1 MLVGCVGVLL
11 GDDLRP
17 SSPRVG
23 SLVIVV
29 VAVVFGILLHYTEST
44 FLAAA
49 DTVACRLLPCHH
61 NLHTFV
67 VVLVSMHLCNYN
79 V

>member
-1 MLVGCVGVLL
+1 MSYLVVLSGLLLL
-11 GDDLRP
+11 GWVRW
-17 SSPRVG
+17 RV
-23 SLVIVV
+23 IV
-29 VAVVFGILLHYTEST
+29 VAVVFGILLHYPGGT

-49 DTVACRLLPCHH
+49 DAVACRLLPCHR
-61 NLHTFV
+61 NIHTFV

>member
-1 MLVGCVGVLL
+1 MSSLVVLSGL
-11 GDDLRP
+11 LLIGWVRW
-17 SSPRVG
+17 R
-23 SLVIVV
+23 VIVV
-29 VAVVFGILLHYTEST
+29 VAVVFGILLHYTART

-49 DTVACRLLPCHH
+49 DAVAFRLLPCHR

-67 VVLVSMHLCNYN
+67 VVLVSMHLCNDN

>member
-1 MLVGCVGVLL
+1 MSYLVVLSGLLLL
-11 GDDLRP
+11 GWVRW
-17 SSPRVG
+17 RV
-23 SLVIVV
+23 IV
-29 VAVVFGILLHYTEST
+29 VAVVFGILLHYPART

-49 DTVACRLLPCHH
+49 DTVACRLLPCHR

-79 V
+79 I

>member
-1 MLVGCVGVLL
+1 MSYLVVLSGLLLL
-11 GDDLRP
+11 GWVRW
-17 SSPRVG
+17 R
-23 SLVIVV
+23 VIVV
-29 VAVVFGILLHYTEST
+29 VVVFGILVHYTART

-49 DTVACRLLPCHH
+49 VTVAGRLRPCHR

-67 VVLVSMHLCNYN
+67 VVLVWMHLCNYN

>member
-1 MLVGCVGVLL
+1 MHVLMSYLVVISGLLLL
-11 GDDLRP
+11 GWYRW
-17 SSPRVG
+17 RV
-23 SLVIVV
+23 IV
-29 VAVVFGILLHYTEST
+29 VAVVFGILLHYTGRT

-49 DTVACRLLPCHH
+49 DTVAGRLPPCHR

-67 VVLVSMHLCNYN
+67 VVLIPMHLCNYN